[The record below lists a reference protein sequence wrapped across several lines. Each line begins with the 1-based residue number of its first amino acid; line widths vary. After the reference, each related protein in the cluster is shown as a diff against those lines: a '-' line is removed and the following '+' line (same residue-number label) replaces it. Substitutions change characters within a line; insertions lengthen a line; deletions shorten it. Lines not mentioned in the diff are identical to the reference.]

1 MSPVPTLL
9 VPCLLGSA
17 RLYAEQIPALWR
29 SGPVVVASHCH
40 DDSMAAIAERIL
52 ADAPPRFAL
61 AGLSMGGYL
70 AFEIMRQ
77 AGDRVTRL
85 ALLNTAAR
93 ADRPEQTQRRRRQIA
108 MTREGQFAEVA
119 GELYQLWVREA
130 RRGDLAL
137 RQVIHQMAD
146 ETGPEAFIR
155 EQIAIMNRP
164 DSLADLAAIDCPA
177 LVLAGASD
185 EITTPEQAAE
195 MADRIPGARL
205 VVIPDCGHLSAL
217 EQPAAVTEALLGWL
231 TQSSPRMSQ

>member
-9 VPCLLGSA
+9 VPCLLGSP

-29 SGPVVVASHCH
+29 FGPVTVASHYH
-40 DDSMAAIAERIL
+40 DDSMAAIAERIVG
-52 ADAPPRFAL
+52 AAPPRFAL
-61 AGLSMGGYL
+61 AGLSMGGYI

-77 AGDRVTRL
+77 AGGRVTRL

-93 ADRPEQTQRRRRQIA
+93 ADTPEQTQRRHRQIA
-108 MTREGQFAEVA
+108 MTREGQFAGVV

-130 RRGDLAL
+130 RRGDRAL
-137 RQVIHQMAD
+137 RHVIHQMAD
-146 ETGPEAFIR
+146 ETGPEGFVR

-164 DSLADLAAIDCPA
+164 DSRPDLATVECPT
-177 LVLAGASD
+177 LVVAGASD

-217 EQPAAVTEALLGWL
+217 EQPAALTEALVEW
-231 TQSSPRMSQ
+231 MSQ